1 MNTKGRVTIDRLSIR
16 LSRASP
22 AEARGLARS
31 IARELGHAL
40 GSGSTSRDR
49 LAVPVS
55 QRRAGETGGLF
66 ARRIGRTAALTIG
79 GKGGRGR
86 GG

>member
-1 MNTKGRVTIDRLSIR
+1 MKTEGRVTIDRLSIR
-16 LSRASP
+16 LSQVSP

-49 LAVPVS
+49 LAVAVP

-66 ARRIGRTAALTIG
+66 ARRIGRTAALTVG
-79 GKGGRGR
+79 SKGGRGR